1 MALQEEF
8 EKQGNWLFKNRS
20 LLPLIILVI
29 TLGYYL
35 YTRKDG
41 VTFSIDFSTDDDFSF
56 QMVCLLV
63 SFFGLIIRAYT
74 VGYTPAKTSGR
85 NEKKG
90 QLAESLNSTGIYSLV
105 RHPLYVG
112 NYFMWLGPALLTENF
127 WFVISFTLMYW
138 LYYEKIMFA
147 EEQFL
152 RGKFGDMYLKWAENL
167 PAFVPNFK
175 NFVKPELSF
184 SWKKVLK
191 KEKNGLAATFLVF
204 ALFDVSGKMIQDQ
217 QDFNYLFI
225 YGLGVTI
232 IIYIILKYLS
242 KKTSVLDEKGR

>member
-8 EKQGNWLFKNRS
+8 EQQGNWLFKNRS

-29 TLGYYL
+29 TLAYYFYKRIDNEFL
-35 YTRKDG
+35 
-41 VTFSIDFSTDDDFSF
+41 SIDFEMDVFNY
-56 QMVCLLV
+56 QMVCFAV
-63 SFFGLIIRAYT
+63 SIFGLIIRIYT
-74 VGYTPAKTSGR
+74 VGHTPEKTSGR

-112 NYFMWLGPALLTENF
+112 NYFMWLGPALLTVNI
-127 WFVISFTLMYW
+127 WFIVSFTLMYW

-152 RGKFGDMYLKWAENL
+152 RGKFGETYLNWAKTL

-184 SWKKVLK
+184 SLKKVLK
-191 KEKNGLAATFLVF
+191 KEKNGLAAVFLIF
-204 ALFDVSGKMIQDQ
+204 ALFDISGKWIQG
-217 QDFNYLFI
+217 QDDYNYVFI
-225 YGLGVTI
+225 YGTGVTFV
-232 IIYIILKYLS
+232 IYLILKFIN
-242 KKTSVLDEKGR
+242 KKTTVLNEKGR

>member
-20 LLPLIILVI
+20 LLPLFILAI
-29 TLGYYL
+29 TLAYYL
-35 YTRKDG
+35 LIRSDTG
-41 VTFSIDFSTDDDFSF
+41 FFSKAFESDEFNYQLI
-56 QMVCLLV
+56 CLLV
-63 SFFGLIIRAYT
+63 SFFGLIIRIYT
-74 VGYTPAKTSGR
+74 VGYTPEKTSGR
-85 NEKKG
+85 NVKG
-90 QLAESLNSTGIYSLV
+90 QLAETLNSTGIYSLV

-112 NYFMWLGPALLTENF
+112 NYFMWLGPALLVGEF
-127 WFVISFTLMYW
+127 WFIISFTLMYW

-152 RGKFGDMYLKWAENL
+152 RGKFGDTYLKWAEKL

-184 SWKKVLK
+184 SLRKVLK
-191 KEKNGLAATFLVF
+191 KEKNGLAATFLIF
-204 ALFDVSGKMIQDQ
+204 ALFDISGKWIQGKD
-217 QDFNYLFI
+217 DYNYLFI
-225 YGLGVTI
+225 YGFAATLV
-232 IIYIILKYLS
+232 IYIILKFLN